1 METVVDRHLDV
12 GPVRAH
18 ADRAGGD
25 DGAVF
30 HHRRR
35 ERRQAVLGA
44 HRFELGIERTHLC
57 AGERGQ
63 REEGER
69 ADQAFQ
75 EDRRNARGGRSW
87 RLFG

>member
-1 METVVDRHLDV
+1 METVVDRHLGV

-25 DGAVF
+25 DGAAF

-44 HRFELGIERTHLC
+44 YRLELGIERTHLC

-63 REEGER
+63 R
-69 ADQAFQ
+69 
-75 EDRRNARGGRSW
+75 
-87 RLFG
+87 